1 MPDSSLPM
9 GEGGGRGSLFM
20 KKATAT
26 KKSGTIAYQL
36 YERNDLTGK
45 STSKNPTMGVTI
57 VGSEVITTS
66 KLADAINHASSIT
79 QSDVVAVLK
88 AVGQHLAD
96 ALLDGNR
103 VELDYIGTFGLTLTC
118 GNKRKEDHITSKD
131 ISVSRITFSP
141 SAELQHAMHSATIVS
156 GGPTGTKKLTDEAIE
171 KRLQEYFATNYSM
184 SRSIFEHI
192 CECSR
197 HTALLKLKELVKAGK
212 LIAIGPKNQRQYV
225 WNYEL

>member
-1 MPDSSLPM
+1 MPASSLSL
-9 GEGGGRGSLFM
+9 GEGGGRGLNMM
-20 KKATAT
+20 KQKTAT
-26 KKSGTIAYQL
+26 KKSGSIAYQL

-45 STSKNPTMGVTI
+45 STSKNPSMGVTI

-79 QSDVVAVLK
+79 QSDVLAVLQ
-88 AVGQHLAD
+88 ALGQHLAD

-103 VELDYIGTFGLTLTC
+103 VELDHVGTFGLTLTC

-131 ISVSRITFSP
+131 ISVSRISFAP
-141 SAELQHAMHSATIVS
+141 CAELEHAMRSAKVVS
-156 GGPTGTKKLTDEAIE
+156 GGPTGTKKLTDAIIE

-184 SRSIFEHI
+184 SRSTFERI

-225 WNYEL
+225 WNYEF

>member
-1 MPDSSLPM
+1 MPASSLSL
-9 GEGGGRGSLFM
+9 GEGGGRGLNMM
-20 KKATAT
+20 KQKTAT
-26 KKSGTIAYQL
+26 KKSGSIAYQL

-45 STSKNPTMGVTI
+45 STSKNPSMGVTI

-79 QSDVVAVLK
+79 QSDVLAVLQ
-88 AVGQHLAD
+88 ALGQHLAD

-103 VELDYIGTFGLTLTC
+103 VELDHVGTFGLTLTC

-131 ISVSRITFSP
+131 ISVSRISFTP
-141 SAELQHAMHSATIVS
+141 CAELQHAMRSANIVS
-156 GGPTGTKKLTDEAIE
+156 GGPTGTKKPTDAIIE

-184 SRSIFEHI
+184 SRSTFERI

-212 LIAIGPKNQRQYV
+212 LIAIGPKNQRQYIPV
-225 WNYEL
+225 